1 MGKQKNKPS
10 KALRQRQKEIGL
22 PAIIFS
28 FDGTVMDTE
37 PAIFASYRQMFSQF
51 GNERRFTEK
60 EEERV
65 VGQPSIKML
74 KEFFPDE
81 DIDHVMKEY
90 RMYQYFHL
98 SDLIQPMAGIRD
110 FLKWLKENGYPVGII
125 SSRNRA
131 SIVNMLEHDGLMQYI
146 DVIIASTTKEH
157 EFSGSQSLRMCAKL
171 LKKKVC
177 IYIGHTPTHILNGH
191 MVGVFTVAFNSNPK
205 MLYQI
210 IEAGPDFVTAD
221 YKQIIKLLKG
231 QPLWLAYEIYE
242 PEPEPKKEE
251 APAEPMKEEPKEP
264 VNEEKSEKPVKEKE
278 TASKKPE
285 KPVRPAK
292 ETKAAPKKPKE
303 PARPVKKET
312 AKPKKQA
319 KPEKAAGVKKAAP
332 KKQETPAR
340 PVRRKRTAKTPKS
353 PA

>member
-10 KALRQRQKEIGL
+10 KALRKRQEEVGL

-51 GNERRFTEK
+51 GNGRRFTEK

-65 VGQPSIKML
+65 VGQPSVKML
-74 KEFFPDE
+74 EEFFPDE

-90 RMYQYFHL
+90 RMYQYYHL
-98 SDLIQPMAGIRD
+98 SDLIQPMPGIRD
-110 FLKWLKENGYPVGII
+110 FLKWLKDNGYPVGII

-131 SIVNMLEHDGLMQYI
+131 SIVNMLEHAGLMQYI

-191 MVGVFTVAFNSNPK
+191 MVGVFTIAFNSNPK

-221 YKQIIKLLKG
+221 YKQIRKLLKG
-231 QPLWLAYEIYE
+231 QPLWFAYEIYE

-251 APAEPMKEEPKEP
+251 PPAEPAKEETKEP
-264 VNEEKSEKPVKEKE
+264 ANEEKPAKPVKEK
-278 TASKKPE
+278 
-285 KPVRPAK
+285 
-292 ETKAAPKKPKE
+292 KAAPKKAEE
-303 PARPVKKET
+303 PVKPVKKET
-312 AKPKKQA
+312 VKPKKQA
-319 KPEKAAGVKKAAP
+319 KPEKQVKEKKAAP
-332 KKQETPAR
+332 KKPAAPEKPAR
-340 PVRRKRTAKTPKS
+340 AKRTAKTSKS

>member
-10 KALRQRQKEIGL
+10 KALRKRQEEVGL

-51 GNERRFTEK
+51 GNGRRFTEK

-65 VGQPSIKML
+65 VGQPSVKML
-74 KEFFPDE
+74 EEFFPDE

-90 RMYQYFHL
+90 RMYQYYHL
-98 SDLIQPMAGIRD
+98 SDLIQPMPGIRD
-110 FLKWLKENGYPVGII
+110 FLKWLKDNGYPVGII

-131 SIVNMLEHDGLMQYI
+131 SIVNMLEHAGLMQYI

-191 MVGVFTVAFNSNPK
+191 MVGVFTIAFNSNPK

-221 YKQIIKLLKG
+221 YKQIRKLLKG
-231 QPLWLAYEIYE
+231 QPLWFAYEIYE

-251 APAEPMKEEPKEP
+251 TLAEQAKEEMKEPA
-264 VNEEKSEKPVKEKE
+264 NEEKPAKPVKEK
-278 TASKKPE
+278 
-285 KPVRPAK
+285 
-292 ETKAAPKKPKE
+292 KAAPKKAEE
-303 PARPVKKET
+303 PIKPAKKET

-319 KPEKAAGVKKAAP
+319 KPEKQVKEKKAAP
-332 KKQETPAR
+332 KKPAAPEKPAR
-340 PVRRKRTAKTPKS
+340 AKRTAKTPKS

>member
-10 KALRQRQKEIGL
+10 KALRKRQEEVGL

-51 GNERRFTEK
+51 GNGRRFTEK

-65 VGQPSIKML
+65 VGQPSVKML
-74 KEFFPDE
+74 EEFFPDE

-90 RMYQYFHL
+90 RMYQYYHL
-98 SDLIQPMAGIRD
+98 SDLIQPMPGIRD
-110 FLKWLKENGYPVGII
+110 FLKWLKDNGYPVGII

-131 SIVNMLEHDGLMQYI
+131 SIVNMLEHAGLMQYI

-191 MVGVFTVAFNSNPK
+191 MVGVFTIAFNSNPK

-221 YKQIIKLLKG
+221 YKQIRKLLKG
-231 QPLWLAYEIYE
+231 QPLWFAYEIYE
-242 PEPEPKKEE
+242 PEPELKKEE
-251 APAEPMKEEPKEP
+251 TPAESAKEETKKTA
-264 VNEEKSEKPVKEKE
+264 NEEKPAKPVKEK
-278 TASKKPE
+278 
-285 KPVRPAK
+285 
-292 ETKAAPKKPKE
+292 KAAPKKAEE
-303 PARPVKKET
+303 PVKPVKKET

-319 KPEKAAGVKKAAP
+319 KPEKQVKEKKAAL
-332 KKQETPAR
+332 KKPAAPEKPAR
-340 PVRRKRTAKTPKS
+340 AKRTAKTSKS

>member
-10 KALRQRQKEIGL
+10 KALRKRQEEVGL

-51 GNERRFTEK
+51 GNGRRFTEK

-65 VGQPSIKML
+65 VGQPSVKML
-74 KEFFPDE
+74 EEFFPDE

-90 RMYQYFHL
+90 RMYQYYHL
-98 SDLIQPMAGIRD
+98 SDLIQPMPGIRD
-110 FLKWLKENGYPVGII
+110 FLKWLKDNGYPVGII

-131 SIVNMLEHDGLMQYI
+131 SIVNMLEHAGLMQYI

-191 MVGVFTVAFNSNPK
+191 MVGVFTIAFNSNPK

-221 YKQIIKLLKG
+221 YKQIRKLLKG
-231 QPLWLAYEIYE
+231 QPLWFAYEIYE

-251 APAEPMKEEPKEP
+251 TPAEPAKEETKEP
-264 VNEEKSEKPVKEKE
+264 ANEEKPAKPVKEK
-278 TASKKPE
+278 
-285 KPVRPAK
+285 
-292 ETKAAPKKPKE
+292 KAAPKKAEE
-303 PARPVKKET
+303 PVKLVKKET

-319 KPEKAAGVKKAAP
+319 KPEKQVKEKKAAP
-332 KKQETPAR
+332 KKPAAPEKPAR
-340 PVRRKRTAKTPKS
+340 AKRTAKTAKS

>member
-10 KALRQRQKEIGL
+10 KALRKRQEEVGL

-51 GNERRFTEK
+51 GNGRRFTEK

-65 VGQPSIKML
+65 VGQPSVKML
-74 KEFFPDE
+74 EEFFPDE

-90 RMYQYFHL
+90 RMYQYYHL
-98 SDLIQPMAGIRD
+98 SDLIQPMPGIRD
-110 FLKWLKENGYPVGII
+110 FLKWLKDNGYPVGII

-131 SIVNMLEHDGLMQYI
+131 SIVNMLEHAGLMQYI

-191 MVGVFTVAFNSNPK
+191 MVGVFTIAFNSNPK

-221 YKQIIKLLKG
+221 YKQIRKLLKG
-231 QPLWLAYEIYE
+231 QPLWFAYEIYE

-251 APAEPMKEEPKEP
+251 TPAEPAKEETKEP
-264 VNEEKSEKPVKEKE
+264 AKEEKPAKPVKEK
-278 TASKKPE
+278 
-285 KPVRPAK
+285 
-292 ETKAAPKKPKE
+292 KAAPKKAEE
-303 PARPVKKET
+303 PVKPVKKET

-319 KPEKAAGVKKAAP
+319 KPEKQVKEKKAAP
-332 KKQETPAR
+332 KKPAAPEKPAR
-340 PVRRKRTAKTPKS
+340 AKRTAKTAKS

>member
-1 MGKQKNKPS
+1 MGKEKNKPS
-10 KALRQRQKEIGL
+10 KALRQRQKEVGL

-51 GNERRFTEK
+51 GNGRRFTEK

-65 VGQPSIKML
+65 VGQPSVKML
-74 KEFFPDE
+74 EEFFPDE

-90 RMYQYFHL
+90 RMYQYYHL
-98 SDLIQPMAGIRD
+98 SDLIQPMPGIRD
-110 FLKWLKENGYPVGII
+110 FLKWLKENDYPIGII

-131 SIVNMLEHDGLMQYI
+131 SIVNMLEHAGLMQYI

-157 EFSGSQSLRMCAKL
+157 EFSGSESLRMAAKL

-191 MVGVFTVAFNSNPK
+191 MVGVFTIAFNSNPK

-210 IEAGPDFVTAD
+210 IETGPDFVTAD

-242 PEPEPKKEE
+242 PQPSPKPEVKPAQPAQPEEKEAPDAKKTAAEPAKKAEPKPE
-251 APAEPMKEEPKEP
+251 AKKAPEGKKTKA
-264 VNEEKSEKPVKEKE
+264 KPVKKAEAKPKDK
-278 TASKKPE
+278 AAPE
-285 KPVRPAK
+285 KPVR
-292 ETKAAPKKPKE
+292 
-303 PARPVKKET
+303 
-312 AKPKKQA
+312 
-319 KPEKAAGVKKAAP
+319 
-332 KKQETPAR
+332 
-340 PVRRKRTAKTPKS
+340 RKRSAKTEKS
-353 PA
+353 PV

>member
-10 KALRQRQKEIGL
+10 KALRKRQEEVGL

-51 GNERRFTEK
+51 GNGRRFTEK

-65 VGQPSIKML
+65 VGQPSVKML
-74 KEFFPDE
+74 EEFFPDE

-90 RMYQYFHL
+90 RMYQYYHL
-98 SDLIQPMAGIRD
+98 SDLIQPMPGIRD
-110 FLKWLKENGYPVGII
+110 FLKWLKDNGYPVGII

-131 SIVNMLEHDGLMQYI
+131 SIVNMLEHAGLMQYI

-191 MVGVFTVAFNSNPK
+191 MVGVFTIAFNSNPK

-221 YKQIIKLLKG
+221 YKQIRKLLKG
-231 QPLWLAYEIYE
+231 QPLWFAYEIYE
-242 PEPEPKKEE
+242 PEPEPKKES
-251 APAEPMKEEPKEP
+251 AADKATEE
-264 VNEEKSEKPVKEKE
+264 
-278 TASKKPE
+278 
-285 KPVRPAK
+285 RH
-292 ETKAAPKKPKE
+292 
-303 PARPVKKET
+303 RRFLL
-312 AKPKKQA
+312 
-319 KPEKAAGVKKAAP
+319 GKKASRDIVADNGTVIV
-332 KKQETPAR
+332 KSGEAITEAVLQK
-340 PVRRKRTAKTPKS
+340 AKMANKFIELS
-353 PA
+353 MNIH

>member
-10 KALRQRQKEIGL
+10 KALRKRQEEEGL

-51 GNERRFTEK
+51 GNGRRFTEK

-65 VGQPSIKML
+65 VGQPSVKML
-74 KEFFPDE
+74 EEFFPDE

-90 RMYQYFHL
+90 RMYQYYHL
-98 SDLIQPMAGIRD
+98 SDLIQPMPGIRD
-110 FLKWLKENGYPVGII
+110 FLKWLKDNGYPVGII

-131 SIVNMLEHDGLMQYI
+131 SIVNMLEHAGLMQYI

-191 MVGVFTVAFNSNPK
+191 MVGVFTIAFNSNPK

-221 YKQIIKLLKG
+221 YKQIRKLLKG
-231 QPLWLAYEIYE
+231 QPLWFAYEIYE

-251 APAEPMKEEPKEP
+251 TPAEPAKEETKEP
-264 VNEEKSEKPVKEKE
+264 AKEEKPEKPVKEK
-278 TASKKPE
+278 
-285 KPVRPAK
+285 
-292 ETKAAPKKPKE
+292 KAAPKKAEE
-303 PARPVKKET
+303 PVKPVKKET
-312 AKPKKQA
+312 VKPKKQA
-319 KPEKAAGVKKAAP
+319 KPEKQVKEKNAAP
-332 KKQETPAR
+332 KKPAAPEKPAR
-340 PVRRKRTAKTPKS
+340 AKRTAKTSKS

>member
-10 KALRQRQKEIGL
+10 KALRKRQEEVGL

-51 GNERRFTEK
+51 GNGRRFTEK

-65 VGQPSIKML
+65 VGQPSVKML
-74 KEFFPDE
+74 EEFFPDE

-90 RMYQYFHL
+90 RMYQYYHL
-98 SDLIQPMAGIRD
+98 SDLIQPMPGIRD
-110 FLKWLKENGYPVGII
+110 FLKWLKDNGYPVGII

-131 SIVNMLEHDGLMQYI
+131 SIVNMLEHAGLMQYI

-191 MVGVFTVAFNSNPK
+191 MVGVFTIAFNSNPK

-221 YKQIIKLLKG
+221 YKQIRKLLKG
-231 QPLWLAYEIYE
+231 QPLWFAYEIYE
-242 PEPEPKKEE
+242 PESEPKKEE
-251 APAEPMKEEPKEP
+251 TPAEPAKEETKEP
-264 VNEEKSEKPVKEKE
+264 AKEEKPEKPVKEK
-278 TASKKPE
+278 
-285 KPVRPAK
+285 
-292 ETKAAPKKPKE
+292 KAAPKKAEE
-303 PARPVKKET
+303 PVKPVKKET
-312 AKPKKQA
+312 VKPKKQA
-319 KPEKAAGVKKAAP
+319 KPEKQVKEKKAAP
-332 KKQETPAR
+332 KKPAAPEKPAR
-340 PVRRKRTAKTPKS
+340 AKRTAKTSKS

>member
-10 KALRQRQKEIGL
+10 KALRKRQEEVGL

-51 GNERRFTEK
+51 GNGRRFTEK

-65 VGQPSIKML
+65 VGQPSVKML
-74 KEFFPDE
+74 EEFFPDE

-90 RMYQYFHL
+90 RMYQYYHL
-98 SDLIQPMAGIRD
+98 SDLIQPMPGIRD
-110 FLKWLKENGYPVGII
+110 FLKWLKDNGYPVGII

-131 SIVNMLEHDGLMQYI
+131 SIVNMLEHAGLMQYI

-191 MVGVFTVAFNSNPK
+191 MVGVFTIAFNSNPK

-221 YKQIIKLLKG
+221 YKQIRKLLKG
-231 QPLWLAYEIYE
+231 QPLWFAYEIYE

-251 APAEPMKEEPKEP
+251 TPAEPAKEEMKEPA
-264 VNEEKSEKPVKEKE
+264 NEEKPAKPVKEK
-278 TASKKPE
+278 
-285 KPVRPAK
+285 
-292 ETKAAPKKPKE
+292 KAAPKKAEE
-303 PARPVKKET
+303 PIKPVKKET

-319 KPEKAAGVKKAAP
+319 KPEKQVKEKKAAP
-332 KKQETPAR
+332 KKPAAPEKPAR
-340 PVRRKRTAKTPKS
+340 AKRTAKTAKS

>member
-10 KALRQRQKEIGL
+10 KALRKRQEEVGL

-51 GNERRFTEK
+51 GNGRRFTEK

-65 VGQPSIKML
+65 VGQPSRKML
-74 KEFFPDE
+74 EEFFPDE

-131 SIVNMLEHDGLMQYI
+131 SIVNMLEHAGLMQYI

-177 IYIGHTPTHILNGH
+177 IYIGHTPSHILNGH
-191 MVGVFTVAFNSNPK
+191 MVGVFTIAFNSNPK

-221 YKQIIKLLKG
+221 YKQIRKLLKG

-251 APAEPMKEEPKEP
+251 TPAEPAKEEPKEP
-264 VNEEKSEKPVKEKE
+264 ANEEKSGKPVKEK
-278 TASKKPE
+278 
-285 KPVRPAK
+285 
-292 ETKAAPKKPKE
+292 KAAPKKAEE
-303 PARPVKKET
+303 PVKPVKKET

-319 KPEKAAGVKKAAP
+319 KPEKQVKEKKAAP
-332 KKQETPAR
+332 KKPAAPEKPAR
-340 PVRRKRTAKTPKS
+340 AKRTAKTPKS

>member
-10 KALRQRQKEIGL
+10 KALRKRQEEIGL

-51 GNERRFTEK
+51 GNGRRFTEK

-65 VGQPSIKML
+65 VGQPSVKML
-74 KEFFPDE
+74 EEFFPDE

-90 RMYQYFHL
+90 RMYQYYHL
-98 SDLIQPMAGIRD
+98 SDLIQPMPGIRD
-110 FLKWLKENGYPVGII
+110 FLKWLKDNGYPVGII

-131 SIVNMLEHDGLMQYI
+131 SIVNMLEHAGLMQYI

-191 MVGVFTVAFNSNPK
+191 MVGVFTIAFNSNPK

-221 YKQIIKLLKG
+221 YKQIRKLLKG
-231 QPLWLAYEIYE
+231 QPLWFAYEIYE

-251 APAEPMKEEPKEP
+251 TPAEPAKEETKEP
-264 VNEEKSEKPVKEKE
+264 AKEEKPAKPVKEK
-278 TASKKPE
+278 
-285 KPVRPAK
+285 
-292 ETKAAPKKPKE
+292 KAAPKKAEE
-303 PARPVKKET
+303 PVKPVKKET

-319 KPEKAAGVKKAAP
+319 KPEKQVKEKKAAP
-332 KKQETPAR
+332 KKPAAPEKPAR
-340 PVRRKRTAKTPKS
+340 AKRTAKTAKS

>member
-10 KALRQRQKEIGL
+10 KALRKRQEEVGL

-51 GNERRFTEK
+51 GNGRRFTEK

-65 VGQPSIKML
+65 VGQPSVKML
-74 KEFFPDE
+74 EEFFPDE

-90 RMYQYFHL
+90 RMYQYYHL
-98 SDLIQPMAGIRD
+98 SDLIQPMPGIRD
-110 FLKWLKENGYPVGII
+110 FLKWLKDNGYPVGII

-131 SIVNMLEHDGLMQYI
+131 SIVNMLEHAGLMQYI

-191 MVGVFTVAFNSNPK
+191 MVGVFTIAFNSNPK

-221 YKQIIKLLKG
+221 YKQIRKLLKG
-231 QPLWLAYEIYE
+231 QPLWFAYEIYE

-251 APAEPMKEEPKEP
+251 TPAELAKEETKEP
-264 VNEEKSEKPVKEKE
+264 AKEEKPAKPVKEK
-278 TASKKPE
+278 
-285 KPVRPAK
+285 
-292 ETKAAPKKPKE
+292 KAAPKKAEE
-303 PARPVKKET
+303 PVKPVKKET

-319 KPEKAAGVKKAAP
+319 KPEKQVKEKKAAP
-332 KKQETPAR
+332 KKPAAPEKPAR
-340 PVRRKRTAKTPKS
+340 AKRTAKTSKS

>member
-10 KALRQRQKEIGL
+10 KALRKRQEEVGL

-51 GNERRFTEK
+51 GNGRRFTEK

-65 VGQPSIKML
+65 VGQPSVKML
-74 KEFFPDE
+74 EEFFPDE

-90 RMYQYFHL
+90 RMYQYYHL
-98 SDLIQPMAGIRD
+98 SDLIQPMPGIRD
-110 FLKWLKENGYPVGII
+110 FLKWLKDNGYPVGII

-131 SIVNMLEHDGLMQYI
+131 SIVNMLEHAGLMQYI

-191 MVGVFTVAFNSNPK
+191 MVGVFTIAFNSNPK

-221 YKQIIKLLKG
+221 YKQIRKLLKG
-231 QPLWLAYEIYE
+231 QPLWFAYEIYE
-242 PEPEPKKEE
+242 PESEPKKEE
-251 APAEPMKEEPKEP
+251 TPAESAKEETKEP
-264 VNEEKSEKPVKEKE
+264 ANGEKPAKPVKEK
-278 TASKKPE
+278 
-285 KPVRPAK
+285 
-292 ETKAAPKKPKE
+292 KAAPKKAEE
-303 PARPVKKET
+303 PVKPVKKET
-312 AKPKKQA
+312 AKPKKPA
-319 KPEKAAGVKKAAP
+319 APEK
-332 KKQETPAR
+332 PAR
-340 PVRRKRTAKTPKS
+340 AKRTAKTSKS

>member
-10 KALRQRQKEIGL
+10 KALRKRQEEVGL

-51 GNERRFTEK
+51 GNGRRFTEK

-65 VGQPSIKML
+65 VGQPSVKML
-74 KEFFPDE
+74 EEFFPDE

-90 RMYQYFHL
+90 RMYQYYHL
-98 SDLIQPMAGIRD
+98 SDLIQPMPGIRD
-110 FLKWLKENGYPVGII
+110 FLKWLKDNGYPVGII

-131 SIVNMLEHDGLMQYI
+131 SIVNMLEHAGLIQYI

-191 MVGVFTVAFNSNPK
+191 MVGVFTIAFNSNPK

-221 YKQIIKLLKG
+221 YKQIRKLLKG
-231 QPLWLAYEIYE
+231 QPLWFAYEIYE

-251 APAEPMKEEPKEP
+251 TPAEPAKEETKEP
-264 VNEEKSEKPVKEKE
+264 AKEEKPAKPVKEK
-278 TASKKPE
+278 
-285 KPVRPAK
+285 
-292 ETKAAPKKPKE
+292 KAAPKKAEE
-303 PARPVKKET
+303 PVKPVKKET

-319 KPEKAAGVKKAAP
+319 KPEKQVKEKKAAP
-332 KKQETPAR
+332 KKPAAPEKPAR
-340 PVRRKRTAKTPKS
+340 AKRTAKTAKS

>member
-10 KALRQRQKEIGL
+10 KALRKRQEEVGL

-37 PAIFASYRQMFSQF
+37 PAIFASYRQMFSLF
-51 GNERRFTEK
+51 GNGRRFTEK

-65 VGQPSIKML
+65 VGQPSVKML
-74 KEFFPDE
+74 EEFFPDE

-90 RMYQYFHL
+90 RMYQYYHL
-98 SDLIQPMAGIRD
+98 SDLIQPMPGIRD
-110 FLKWLKENGYPVGII
+110 FLKWLKDNGYPVGII

-131 SIVNMLEHDGLMQYI
+131 SIVNMLEHAGLMQYI

-191 MVGVFTVAFNSNPK
+191 MVGVFTIAFNSNPK

-210 IEAGPDFVTAD
+210 IETGPDFVTAD
-221 YKQIIKLLKG
+221 YKQIRKLLKG
-231 QPLWLAYEIYE
+231 QPLWFAYEIYE

-251 APAEPMKEEPKEP
+251 APAEPAKGETEEPA
-264 VNEEKSEKPVKEKE
+264 NEEKPAKTVKEK
-278 TASKKPE
+278 
-285 KPVRPAK
+285 
-292 ETKAAPKKPKE
+292 KAAPKKAEE
-303 PARPVKKET
+303 PVKPVKKET

-319 KPEKAAGVKKAAP
+319 KPEKQVKEKKAAP
-332 KKQETPAR
+332 KKPAAPEKPAR
-340 PVRRKRTAKTPKS
+340 AKRTAKTSKS

>member
-10 KALRQRQKEIGL
+10 KALRKRQEEVGL

-51 GNERRFTEK
+51 GNGRRFTEK

-65 VGQPSIKML
+65 VGQPSVKML
-74 KEFFPDE
+74 EEFFPDE

-90 RMYQYFHL
+90 RMYQYYHL
-98 SDLIQPMAGIRD
+98 SDLIQPMPGIRD
-110 FLKWLKENGYPVGII
+110 FLKWLKDNGYPIGII

-131 SIVNMLEHDGLMQYI
+131 SIVNMLEHAGLMQYI

-157 EFSGSQSLRMCAKL
+157 EFSDSESLRMCAKL

-191 MVGVFTVAFNSNPK
+191 MVGVFTIAFNSNPK

-251 APAEPMKEEPKEP
+251 APAEPSKDETKEPAKEETKEPKEP
-264 VNEEKSEKPVKEKE
+264 TKEEKPAKPVKEK
-278 TASKKPE
+278 
-285 KPVRPAK
+285 
-292 ETKAAPKKPKE
+292 KAAPKKAEE
-303 PARPVKKET
+303 PVKPVKKET

-319 KPEKAAGVKKAAP
+319 KPEKQVKEKKAAP
-332 KKQETPAR
+332 KKPAAPEKPAR
-340 PVRRKRTAKTPKS
+340 AKRTAKTPKS

>member
-10 KALRQRQKEIGL
+10 KALRKRQEEVGL

-51 GNERRFTEK
+51 GNGRRFTEK

-65 VGQPSIKML
+65 VGQPSVKML
-74 KEFFPDE
+74 EEFFPDE

-90 RMYQYFHL
+90 RMYQYYHL
-98 SDLIQPMAGIRD
+98 SDLIQPMPGIRD
-110 FLKWLKENGYPVGII
+110 FLKWLKDNGYPVGII

-131 SIVNMLEHDGLMQYI
+131 SIVNMLEHAGLMQYI

-191 MVGVFTVAFNSNPK
+191 MVGVFTIAFNSNPK

-221 YKQIIKLLKG
+221 YKQIRKLLKG
-231 QPLWLAYEIYE
+231 QPLWFAYEIYE

-251 APAEPMKEEPKEP
+251 SPAEPAKEETKEP
-264 VNEEKSEKPVKEKE
+264 AKEEKPAKPVKEK
-278 TASKKPE
+278 
-285 KPVRPAK
+285 
-292 ETKAAPKKPKE
+292 KAAPKKAEE
-303 PARPVKKET
+303 PVKPVKKET

-319 KPEKAAGVKKAAP
+319 KPEKQVKEKKAAP
-332 KKQETPAR
+332 KKPAAPEKPAR
-340 PVRRKRTAKTPKS
+340 AKRTAKTPKS

>member
-10 KALRQRQKEIGL
+10 KAMRKRQEEVGL

-51 GNERRFTEK
+51 GNGRRFTEK

-65 VGQPSIKML
+65 VGQPSVKML
-74 KEFFPDE
+74 EEFFPDE

-90 RMYQYFHL
+90 RMYQYYHL
-98 SDLIQPMAGIRD
+98 SDLIQPMPGIRD
-110 FLKWLKENGYPVGII
+110 FLKWLKDNGYPVGII

-131 SIVNMLEHDGLMQYI
+131 SIVNMLEHAGLMQYI

-157 EFSGSQSLRMCAKL
+157 EFSGSESLRMCAKL

-191 MVGVFTVAFNSNPK
+191 MVGVFTIAFNSNSK

-221 YKQIIKLLKG
+221 YKQIRKLLKG
-231 QPLWLAYEIYE
+231 QPLWFAYEIYE

-251 APAEPMKEEPKEP
+251 APAEPAKEETKEP
-264 VNEEKSEKPVKEKE
+264 ANEEKPAEPVKEK
-278 TASKKPE
+278 
-285 KPVRPAK
+285 
-292 ETKAAPKKPKE
+292 KAAPKKAEE
-303 PARPVKKET
+303 PVKPVKKET

-319 KPEKAAGVKKAAP
+319 KPEKQVKEKKAAL
-332 KKQETPAR
+332 KKPAAPEKPAR
-340 PVRRKRTAKTPKS
+340 AKRTAKTSKS

>member
-10 KALRQRQKEIGL
+10 KALRKRQEEVGL

-51 GNERRFTEK
+51 GNGRRFTEK

-65 VGQPSIKML
+65 VGQPSVKML
-74 KEFFPDE
+74 EEFFPDE

-90 RMYQYFHL
+90 RMYQYYHL
-98 SDLIQPMAGIRD
+98 SDLIQPMPGIRD
-110 FLKWLKENGYPVGII
+110 FLKWLKDNGYPVGII

-131 SIVNMLEHDGLMQYI
+131 SIVNMLEHAGLMQYI

-191 MVGVFTVAFNSNPK
+191 MVGVFTIAFNSNPK

-221 YKQIIKLLKG
+221 YKQIRKLLKG
-231 QPLWLAYEIYE
+231 QPLWFAYEIYE

-251 APAEPMKEEPKEP
+251 TPAEPAKEETKEP
-264 VNEEKSEKPVKEKE
+264 AKEEKPAKPVKEK
-278 TASKKPE
+278 
-285 KPVRPAK
+285 
-292 ETKAAPKKPKE
+292 KAAPKKAEE
-303 PARPVKKET
+303 PVKPVKKET
-312 AKPKKQA
+312 VKPKKQA
-319 KPEKAAGVKKAAP
+319 KPEKQVKEKKAAP
-332 KKQETPAR
+332 KKPAAPEKPAR
-340 PVRRKRTAKTPKS
+340 AKRTAKTSKS

>member
-10 KALRQRQKEIGL
+10 KALRKRQEEVGL

-51 GNERRFTEK
+51 GNGRRFTEK

-65 VGQPSIKML
+65 VGQPSVKML
-74 KEFFPDE
+74 EEFFPDE

-90 RMYQYFHL
+90 RMYQYYHL
-98 SDLIQPMAGIRD
+98 SDLIQPMPGIRD
-110 FLKWLKENGYPVGII
+110 FLKWLKDNGYPVGII

-131 SIVNMLEHDGLMQYI
+131 SIVNMLEHAGLMQYI

-191 MVGVFTVAFNSNPK
+191 MVGVFTIAFNSNPK

-221 YKQIIKLLKG
+221 YKQIRKLLKG
-231 QPLWLAYEIYE
+231 QPLWFAYEIYE

-251 APAEPMKEEPKEP
+251 TPAEPAKEEMKEQAK
-264 VNEEKSEKPVKEKE
+264 EEKPAKPVKEK
-278 TASKKPE
+278 
-285 KPVRPAK
+285 
-292 ETKAAPKKPKE
+292 KAAPKKAEE
-303 PARPVKKET
+303 PVKPVKKET

-319 KPEKAAGVKKAAP
+319 KPEKQVKEKKAAP
-332 KKQETPAR
+332 KKPAAPEKPAR
-340 PVRRKRTAKTPKS
+340 AKRTAKTSKS

>member
-10 KALRQRQKEIGL
+10 KALRKRQEEVGL

-51 GNERRFTEK
+51 GNGRRFTEK

-65 VGQPSIKML
+65 VGQPSVKML
-74 KEFFPDE
+74 EEFFPDE

-90 RMYQYFHL
+90 RMYQYYHL
-98 SDLIQPMAGIRD
+98 SDLIQPMPGIRD
-110 FLKWLKENGYPVGII
+110 FLKWLKDNGYPVGII

-131 SIVNMLEHDGLMQYI
+131 SIVNMLEHAGLMQYI

-191 MVGVFTVAFNSNPK
+191 MVGVFTIAFNSNPK

-221 YKQIIKLLKG
+221 YKQIRKLLKG
-231 QPLWLAYEIYE
+231 QPLWFAYEIYE

-251 APAEPMKEEPKEP
+251 TPAEPAKEETKEP
-264 VNEEKSEKPVKEKE
+264 AKEEKPAKPVKEK
-278 TASKKPE
+278 
-285 KPVRPAK
+285 
-292 ETKAAPKKPKE
+292 KAAPKKAEE
-303 PARPVKKET
+303 PVKPVKKET
-312 AKPKKQA
+312 VKPKKQA
-319 KPEKAAGVKKAAP
+319 KPEKQVKEKKAAP
-332 KKQETPAR
+332 KKPAAPEKPAR
-340 PVRRKRTAKTPKS
+340 AKRTAKTAKS

>member
-51 GNERRFTEK
+51 GNGRRFTEK

-65 VGQPSIKML
+65 VGQPSVKML
-74 KEFFPDE
+74 EEFFPDE

-90 RMYQYFHL
+90 RMYQYYHL
-98 SDLIQPMAGIRD
+98 SDLIQPMPGIRD
-110 FLKWLKENGYPVGII
+110 FLKWLKDNGYPVGII

-131 SIVNMLEHDGLMQYI
+131 SIVNMLEHAGLIQYI

-191 MVGVFTVAFNSNPK
+191 MVGVFTIAFNSNPK

-221 YKQIIKLLKG
+221 YKQIRKLLKG
-231 QPLWLAYEIYE
+231 QPLWFAYEIYE

-251 APAEPMKEEPKEP
+251 TPAEPAKEEMKEQAK
-264 VNEEKSEKPVKEKE
+264 EEKPAKPVKEK
-278 TASKKPE
+278 
-285 KPVRPAK
+285 
-292 ETKAAPKKPKE
+292 KAAPKKAEE
-303 PARPVKKET
+303 PVKPVKKET

-319 KPEKAAGVKKAAP
+319 KPEKQVKEKKAAP
-332 KKQETPAR
+332 KKPAAPEKPAR
-340 PVRRKRTAKTPKS
+340 AKRTAKTSKS

>member
-10 KALRQRQKEIGL
+10 KALRKRQEEVGL

-51 GNERRFTEK
+51 GNGRRFTEK

-65 VGQPSIKML
+65 VGQPSVKML
-74 KEFFPDE
+74 EEFFPDE

-90 RMYQYFHL
+90 RMYQYYHL
-98 SDLIQPMAGIRD
+98 SDLIQPMPGIRD
-110 FLKWLKENGYPVGII
+110 FLKWLKDNGYPVGII

-131 SIVNMLEHDGLMQYI
+131 SIVNMLEHAGLMQYI

-191 MVGVFTVAFNSNPK
+191 MVGVFTIAFNSNPK

-221 YKQIIKLLKG
+221 YKQIRKLLKG
-231 QPLWLAYEIYE
+231 QPLWFAYEIYE
-242 PEPEPKKEE
+242 PDPEPKKEE
-251 APAEPMKEEPKEP
+251 TPAEPAKEETKEP
-264 VNEEKSEKPVKEKE
+264 AKEEKPAKPVKEK
-278 TASKKPE
+278 
-285 KPVRPAK
+285 
-292 ETKAAPKKPKE
+292 KAAPKKAEE
-303 PARPVKKET
+303 PVKPVKKET

-319 KPEKAAGVKKAAP
+319 KPEKQVKEKKAAP
-332 KKQETPAR
+332 KKPAAPEKPAR
-340 PVRRKRTAKTPKS
+340 AKRTAKTPKS

>member
-10 KALRQRQKEIGL
+10 KALRKRQEEVGL

-51 GNERRFTEK
+51 GNGRRFTER

-65 VGQPSIKML
+65 VGQPSVKML
-74 KEFFPDE
+74 EEFFPDE

-90 RMYQYFHL
+90 RMYQYYHL
-98 SDLIQPMAGIRD
+98 SDLIQPMPGIRD
-110 FLKWLKENGYPVGII
+110 FLKWLKDNGYPVGII

-131 SIVNMLEHDGLMQYI
+131 SIVNMLEHAGLMQYI

-191 MVGVFTVAFNSNPK
+191 MVGVFTIAFNSNPK

-221 YKQIIKLLKG
+221 YKQIRKLLKG
-231 QPLWLAYEIYE
+231 QPLWFAYEIYE

-251 APAEPMKEEPKEP
+251 TPAEPAKEETKEP
-264 VNEEKSEKPVKEKE
+264 AKEEKPAKPVKEK
-278 TASKKPE
+278 
-285 KPVRPAK
+285 
-292 ETKAAPKKPKE
+292 KAAPKKAEE
-303 PARPVKKET
+303 PVKPVKKET

-319 KPEKAAGVKKAAP
+319 KPEKQVKEKKAAP
-332 KKQETPAR
+332 KKPAAPEKPAR
-340 PVRRKRTAKTPKS
+340 AKRTAKTSKS